1 MKVLQREEL
10 VKIRDNAECMVELI
24 LGYNHSAR
32 PAFLSYL
39 RLIVSNSNTCIN
51 SQYDGLEELTQY
63 ILEDWRSTCM
73 GNSNF
78 EHWYIQ
84 SEDVYEKARLNTI
97 FDIAARSIDGILGT
111 KYLVE
116 RVWYDEE
123 RLKFIS
129 KKYCEIQDV
138 WDEIM
143 HREVKLKSMLPNV
156 PDDIWTYAKHLGL
169 AGSDQELVKWFEH
182 DVPSYGYL
190 SPLQILTLE
199 QGDNILRYFMIKT
212 GYGLLGCI

>member
-10 VKIRDNAECMVELI
+10 IKIRDNAQCMVNLI
-24 LGYNHSAR
+24 LDYNHSAR

-39 RLIVSNSNTCIN
+39 KLIVSNSNICID
-51 SQYDGLEELTQY
+51 SQYEGLEELTQY
-63 ILEDWRSTCM
+63 ILEDWRSICM
-73 GNSNF
+73 GNSDF

-84 SEDVYEKARLNTI
+84 SADVCEKARLNTI
-97 FDIAARSIDGILGT
+97 LDIAAQNIERILGT

-123 RLKFIS
+123 KLKFIS

-138 WDEIM
+138 WNGIIDKEM
-143 HREVKLKSMLPNV
+143 KMKSMLPNV

-169 AGSDQELVKWFEH
+169 AGSDQELVKWFEQ
-182 DVPSYGYL
+182 DIPAYGCL
-190 SPLQILTLE
+190 SPMQILTLD
-199 QGDNILRYFMIKT
+199 QGDNILRYFMVEI
-212 GYGLLGCI
+212 GYSLLG